1 MASNQSSLG
10 FGTTTKWSDPVRFQ
24 RRGVDQTAALTIGD
38 FLKQSC
44 DQMAIGVGPRT
55 HEDCPHRVT
64 SECYSPEDVASLE
77 TVISASY
84 RQVFGNA
91 HVMDFERCSEL
102 EAQLRDGR
110 LTVREFVRGL
120 AKSSF
125 YKDRFFRSVA
135 PQRGVELTFKHLLGR
150 APETQAEISAKIA
163 LQAEHGHD
171 GLVDSI
177 VDSAEYLEVFGSDV
191 VPYARSWSS
200 PADLS
205 TAAFPMLAALQR
217 SFAGSDSAR
226 GGSPELTR
234 SLANGV
240 APRISLP
247 SQPVGLRPSSGS
259 YTSTQ
264 FNSKS
269 PGITSGKDSGPM
281 RGDVYVTFGLGQRE
295 QETYQRCPGDGPDQ
309 LAALIRSTY
318 KQVMGNPHL
327 MEFERVGSAESK
339 FIDGFLSTRE
349 FVRAVGLSAE
359 YKRRFFETSAP
370 YRFIELNFKHFLGR
384 APQSQAEISEH
395 TKILAEGGFEAE
407 ICSYVD
413 SAEYQN
419 TFGEDTVPFARILTE
434 SGRSQVAFNR
444 HLSLAEGFAA
454 SDTVVSSSAL
464 VGSVATGMVPSGWSN
479 TTSRA
484 NRTGTQSGAPDPTKK
499 RFRIVVASQA
509 ARSRQ
514 RTAGN
519 SYVVSGKDMSSQM
532 KYIHARGGKIVSITE
547 VM

>member
-1 MASNQSSLG
+1 MASTQSSLG

-24 RRGVDQTAALTIGD
+24 RKGVAQTAALTIGE

-205 TAAFPMLAALQR
+205 TAAFPLLAALQK

-226 GGSPELTR
+226 GGSPALTR

-264 FNSKS
+264 FSSKS

-281 RGDVYVTFGLGQRE
+281 RGDAYVTFGLGQRE

-309 LAALIRSTY
+309 LASLIRSTY

-327 MEFERVGSAESK
+327 MEFERVISAESK
-339 FIDGFLSTRE
+339 FIEGILSTRE

-395 TKILAEGGFEAE
+395 TKILAEGGYEAE
-407 ICSYVD
+407 IASYVD
-413 SAEYQN
+413 SEEYQS

-499 RFRIVVASQA
+499 RFRIVVSAQT

-519 SYVVSGKDMSSQM
+519 TYVVSGKDMSSQM
-532 KYIHARGGKIVSITE
+532 KYIHARGGKITSITE